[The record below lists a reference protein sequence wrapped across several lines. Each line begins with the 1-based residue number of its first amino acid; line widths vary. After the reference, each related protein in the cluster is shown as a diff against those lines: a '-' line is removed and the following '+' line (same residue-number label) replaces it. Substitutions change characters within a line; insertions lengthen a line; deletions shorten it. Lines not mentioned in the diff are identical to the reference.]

1 MADLKQTFLERV
13 QAYGC
18 KNEDLAVNYFT
29 RLDNE
34 FKKLA
39 TPKTWKQINFEDFLS
54 KSIAYANIGIDP
66 LAPKMLSFTLFANK
80 SNGLSDVVFVED
92 VRCME
97 LLARRYGINCP
108 ENITV
113 ELIYS
118 TDKFSIVKKDLS
130 HPSEGYILEVTN
142 VFDRG
147 EIIGGVSLS
156 EYANPIYNKVR
167 IMSMKEIEKRV
178 KTTDYN
184 GKETSFWKNWRAEM
198 CEKTV
203 GKNAWGKVVLNT
215 TELAEYY
222 ATKPNEAEF
231 EPENTEELPFDP
243 DAEL

>member
-1 MADLKQTFLERV
+1 MATLKETFQERV
-13 QAYGC
+13 RAYGC

-29 RLDNE
+29 RLDAE
-34 FKKLA
+34 LPKQT
-39 TPKTWKQINFEDFLS
+39 TPKTWAQINFDDFLS

-80 SNGLSDVVFVED
+80 SGKSDVVFVED

-97 LLARRYGINCP
+97 LLARRYGVNCP

-118 TDKFSIVKKDLS
+118 TDKFSIIKKDLS

-142 VFDRG
+142 VFERG

-156 EYANPIYNKVR
+156 EYENALYNKVR
-167 IMSMKEIEKRV
+167 IMSMKDIEKRV
-178 KTTDYN
+178 NTK
-184 GKETSFWKNWRAEM
+184 SPFWNNWKPEM

-222 ATKPNEAEF
+222 ANSSQDVPEGF
-231 EPENTEELPFDP
+231 EPESTEDLPFNP

>member
-1 MADLKQTFLERV
+1 
-13 QAYGC
+13 
-18 KNEDLAVNYFT
+18 
-29 RLDNE
+29 
-34 FKKLA
+34 
-39 TPKTWKQINFEDFLS
+39 
-54 KSIAYANIGIDP
+54 
-66 LAPKMLSFTLFANK
+66 
-80 SNGLSDVVFVED
+80 
-92 VRCME
+92 ME

-130 HPSEGYILEVTN
+130 HPSEGYVLEVTN
-142 VFDRG
+142 AFDRG

-167 IMSMKEIEKRV
+167 ILSMKEIEKRV
-178 KTTDYN
+178 KTN
-184 GKETSFWKNWRAEM
+184 SPFWTNWRAEM

-203 GKNAWGKVVLNT
+203 GKNAWSKVVLNT

-222 ATKPNEAEF
+222 ATKPNEVDF

-243 DAEL
+243 NAEL

>member
-1 MADLKQTFLERV
+1 MADLKETFLQRV
-13 QAYGC
+13 KAYGC

-34 FKKLA
+34 LKKLA
-39 TPKTWKQINFEDFLS
+39 PPKTWKQINFEDFLS

-66 LAPKMLSFTLFANK
+66 LAPKMLSFTLYANK
-80 SNGLSDVVFVED
+80 TNGLSDVVFVED

-130 HPSEGYILEVTN
+130 HPSEGYVLEVTN
-142 VFDRG
+142 AFDRG
-147 EIIGGVSLS
+147 DIVGGVSLS

-178 KTTDYN
+178 KTNSPFWTN
-184 GKETSFWKNWRAEM
+184 WKNEM

-203 GKNAWGKVVLNT
+203 CKNAWGKVVLNT
-215 TELAEYY
+215 TELAKYY
-222 ATKPNEAEF
+222 ATKPNEIDF
-231 EPENTEELPFDP
+231 EPESTEELPFDP

>member
-1 MADLKQTFLERV
+1 MADLKETFLQRV
-13 QAYGC
+13 KTYGC

-34 FKKLA
+34 LKKLA

-66 LAPKMLSFTLFANK
+66 LAPKMLSFTLYANK
-80 SNGLSDVVFVED
+80 TNGLSDVVFVED

-130 HPSEGYILEVTN
+130 HPSEGYVLEITN
-142 VFDRG
+142 AFDRG
-147 EIIGGVSLS
+147 DIVGGVSLS

-178 KTTDYN
+178 KTNSPFWTN
-184 GKETSFWKNWRAEM
+184 WKNEM

-203 GKNAWGKVVLNT
+203 CKNAWGKVVLNT
-215 TELAEYY
+215 TELAKYY
-222 ATKPNEAEF
+222 ATKPNEIDF
-231 EPENTEELPFDP
+231 DPESTEELPFDT

>member
-1 MADLKQTFLERV
+1 MADLKETFLQRV
-13 QAYGC
+13 KAYGC

-34 FKKLA
+34 LNKLV
-39 TPKTWKQINFEDFLS
+39 PVKTWKQINFNDFLN

-66 LAPKMLSFTLFANK
+66 LAPKMLSFTIFANK

-118 TDKFSIVKKDLS
+118 TDKFSIIKKDLS
-130 HPSEGYILEVTN
+130 HPSEGYVLEVTN

-147 EIIGGVSLS
+147 DIIGGVSLS
-156 EYANPIYNKVR
+156 EYENNIYNKVR

-178 KTTDYN
+178 KTN
-184 GKETSFWKNWRAEM
+184 SPFWTNWKPEM

-215 TELAEYY
+215 TELAAYY
-222 ATKPNEAEF
+222 ATKQDGEQDF
-231 EPENTEELPFDP
+231 EPENTEDLPFNP
-243 DAEL
+243 DAEI

>member
-1 MADLKQTFLERV
+1 MADLKETFLQRV
-13 QAYGC
+13 KAYGC

-34 FKKLA
+34 LKKLA

-80 SNGLSDVVFVED
+80 TNGLSDVVFVED

-130 HPSEGYILEVTN
+130 HPSEGYVLEVTN
-142 VFDRG
+142 AFDRG
-147 EIIGGVSLS
+147 DIVGGVSLS
-156 EYANPIYNKVR
+156 EYTNPIYNKVR

-178 KTTDYN
+178 KTNSPFWTN
-184 GKETSFWKNWRAEM
+184 WKNEM

-203 GKNAWGKVVLNT
+203 CKNAWGKVVLNT
-215 TELAEYY
+215 TELAKYY
-222 ATKPNEAEF
+222 ATKPNEIDF
-231 EPENTEELPFDP
+231 EPESTEELPFDP

>member
-1 MADLKQTFLERV
+1 MADLKETFLQRV
-13 QAYGC
+13 KAYGC
-18 KNEDLAVNYFT
+18 KNEGLAVNYFT

-34 FKKLA
+34 LKKLA

-80 SNGLSDVVFVED
+80 TNGLSDVVFVED

-130 HPSEGYILEVTN
+130 HPSEGYVLEVTN
-142 VFDRG
+142 AFDRG
-147 EIIGGVSLS
+147 DIVGGVSLS

-178 KTTDYN
+178 KTNSPFWTN
-184 GKETSFWKNWRAEM
+184 WKNEM

-203 GKNAWGKVVLNT
+203 CKNAWGKVVLNT
-215 TELAEYY
+215 TELAKYY
-222 ATKPNEAEF
+222 ATKPNEIDF
-231 EPENTEELPFDP
+231 DPESTEELPFDP

>member
-1 MADLKQTFLERV
+1 MADLKETFLQRV
-13 QAYGC
+13 KAYGC

-29 RLDNE
+29 RLDNDL
-34 FKKLA
+34 KKLP

-66 LAPKMLSFTLFANK
+66 LAPKMLSFTLYANK
-80 SNGLSDVVFVED
+80 TNGLSDVVFVED

-130 HPSEGYILEVTN
+130 HPSEGYVLEVTN
-142 VFDRG
+142 AFDRG
-147 EIIGGVSLS
+147 DIVGGVSLS

-178 KTTDYN
+178 KTN
-184 GKETSFWKNWRAEM
+184 SPFWTSWKNEM

-215 TELAEYY
+215 TELAKYY
-222 ATKPNEAEF
+222 ATQSNDVEF